1 MSPLRISAISF
12 LNTAPLMWD
21 FEHGETAARLKRHFD
36 VAYTVPSRCAEDL
49 KAGRADIGIIPVAAY
64 TSIPGLVIIPDIAI
78 AAKKEVR
85 SILLVSKVPAEKIRS
100 VATDDSS
107 RTSAALVEVFL
118 RKFIGIE
125 PGFQQQRA
133 DLREMLHWHDAGLL
147 IGDVALQAQTSGY
160 YVYDLAEQWQR
171 WTGRPF
177 VFAFWAVRE
186 AALSES
192 DPGLNISRIF
202 RESRD
207 NGLQQIPHLAK
218 TWAPRLDLPAELI
231 SEYLMRNIDYRLDSE
246 NLEGLRL
253 FYRYAAEYGVLPPA
267 PELQFLEQPRLA
279 TRS

>member
-1 MSPLRISAISF
+1 
-12 LNTAPLMWD
+12 MWD
-21 FEHGETAARLKRHFD
+21 FEHGETAARLKQHFE

-49 KAGRADIGIIPVAAY
+49 KEGRADIGIIPVAAY

-85 SILLVSKVPAEKIRS
+85 SILLVSKVPVEKIRS

-118 RKFIGIE
+118 RRFIGID
-125 PGFQQQRA
+125 PGFQRQRA

-177 VFAFWAVRE
+177 VFAFWAVRG

-192 DPGLNISRIF
+192 DAGLNVSEVFQQSRN
-202 RESRD
+202 
-207 NGLQQIPHLAK
+207 NGLQQIPTIAK
-218 TWAPRLDLPAELI
+218 SWGPRLDLPVGLI
-231 SEYLMRNIDYRLDSE
+231 SEYLTRNIDYTLDSE

-253 FYRYAAEYGVLPPA
+253 FYRYAAEYGVLPAA
-267 PELQFLEQPRLA
+267 PEIRFLEQPRLA
-279 TRS
+279 TQA